1 MVHYYSLSLKTR
13 VDFLKGKKL
22 IEKTKYSLL
31 YVEDE
36 VDVREMVVEYLEVFF
51 LDVYTASN
59 GVEALEIYNDKKPDV
74 IISDIEMPKMNGLKL
89 ASLIRKEDLTTPII
103 LTTAYTSVE
112 YLLKATELSLIKYLV
127 KPVEEEKLEE
137 ALAICFE
144 RLDSSSSPSVVA
156 LTQKHRYDT
165 FNCTLTYEDTTIEL
179 SNSQIKL
186 LNLLIKNRNRAVRYV
201 EIENHIWYDKV
212 MSEAALRSL
221 VYDIRQLIAKE
232 VIENVSKIGYKI
244 KLYE

>member
-1 MVHYYSLSLKTR
+1 
-13 VDFLKGKKL
+13 L

-51 LDVYTASN
+51 VKVYMASN

-89 ASLIRKEDLTTPII
+89 ASLIRENDLMTPII
-103 LTTAYTSVE
+103 MTTAYTSVE
-112 YLLKATELSLIKYLV
+112 YLLEATELNLIKYLV
-127 KPVEEEKLEE
+127 KPVEEEKLQE
-137 ALAICFE
+137 ALKICFE
-144 RLDSSSSPSVVA
+144 RLESSSPSVVA

-165 FNCTLTYEDTTIEL
+165 FNCTLTYEGKLVEL

-186 LNLLIKNRNRAVRYV
+186 LNLLIKNRNRAVGYV

-221 VYDIRQLIAKE
+221 VYDIRRLIAKE